1 MADAM
6 AMENPAAIA
15 TQFTAFVGSPWAK
28 AGIAK
33 HNPDIAMN
41 KLLNFHFEDATT
53 WLTSKIPVEDD
64 VMDTS

>member
-15 TQFTAFVGSPWAK
+15 TQFTAFAGSPCAN
-28 AGIAK
+28 AGTAK

-41 KLLNFHFEDATT
+41 KLLNLRISVSPRYHELTARG
-53 WLTSKIPVEDD
+53 WLTS
-64 VMDTS
+64 SS